1 MNTFLLTDQA
11 ILDEIGQ
18 RLTRRRIDSGLTQA
32 ELARQAGVG
41 RSTVERMEAG
51 HSTQISS
58 FIRVLRVLNLLE
70 QFFNLFPKP
79 GLHPMDLVKMQGKVR
94 QRASSSRKRPQEA
107 ASDWTWDDDT

>member
-1 MNTFLLTDQA
+1 MREFLLTDQA

-18 RLTRRRIDSGLTQA
+18 RLARRRIDSDLTQA

-79 GLHPMDLVKMQGKVR
+79 GLHPMDLVKMQPKVR
-94 QRASSSRKRPQEA
+94 QRASSKRKPDQKSEG
-107 ASDWTWDDDT
+107 DWAWDDDS

>member
-1 MNTFLLTDQA
+1 MREFLLTDQA

-18 RLTRRRIDSGLTQA
+18 RLAQRRIGSHLTQA

-51 HSTQISS
+51 RSTQISS

-79 GLHPMDLVKMQGKVR
+79 GLHPMDLIKIEPKVR
-94 QRASSSRKRPQEA
+94 QRASSKREPAQKP
-107 ASDWTWDDDT
+107 ASDWAWDDDS